1 VVLLSGASEGSVG
14 SEVEN
19 ENKGKI
25 SMVAQPSPRY
35 LSVEAWRELER
46 TSHDIKHEYID
57 GQVYAMS
64 GGSLAYSRIALNVCS
79 ALENALVTAGKPCFV
94 YNSDAA
100 ARLSSRRY
108 TYPDASVTCDERDQ
122 PTPDKTEIQSP
133 CVIVEVLSPSTE
145 AYDRG
150 EKFGYYRACPH
161 VQEYVLIAT
170 KYQTIEVYRRTSS
183 RWLYDAYG
191 PGDEIELTSL
201 DIRLPLAALY
211 RNAGVPEALNDPEG
225 EV

>member
-1 VVLLSGASEGSVG
+1 
-14 SEVEN
+14 
-19 ENKGKI
+19 
-25 SMVAQPSPRY
+25 MVAQPSRLPQQM
-35 LSVEAWRELER
+35 SVDEWRELER
-46 TSHDIKHEYID
+46 TSHDSKHEYID
-57 GQVYAMS
+57 GRVYAMS
-64 GGSLAYSRIALNVCS
+64 GGSLAHSRIALNVCNALES
-79 ALENALVTAGKPCFV
+79 ALSAEGMPCFV

-133 CVIVEVLSPSTE
+133 CVIVEVLSASTE

-150 EKFGYYRACPH
+150 EKFGYYRSCPH

-170 KYQTIEVYRRTSS
+170 KYQTIEVFRRTTP
-183 RWLYDAYG
+183 RWTYDAYG

-201 DIRLPLAALY
+201 AIRLPLATLY
-211 RNAGVPEALNDPEG
+211 KNAGVPATLNDPEG

>member
-1 VVLLSGASEGSVG
+1 MSVDD
-14 SEVEN
+14 
-19 ENKGKI
+19 
-25 SMVAQPSPRY
+25 
-35 LSVEAWRELER
+35 WRELER
-46 TSHDIKHEYID
+46 RSHDIKHEYID

-64 GGSLAYSRIALNVCS
+64 GGSLAHSRIALNVCN
-79 ALENALVTAGKPCFV
+79 ALESTLVAEGKPCFV

-108 TYPDASVTCDERDQ
+108 TYPDATVTCDERDQ
-122 PTPDKTEIQSP
+122 PAPDKTEIQSS
-133 CVIVEVLSPSTE
+133 CVIVEVLSASTE

-150 EKFGYYRACPH
+150 EKFGYYRSCPH

-170 KYQTIEVYRRTSS
+170 KYQTIEVFRRTTS

-201 DIRLPLAALY
+201 DICLPLAALY
-211 RNAGVPEALNDPEG
+211 RNAGVPEALHESEG